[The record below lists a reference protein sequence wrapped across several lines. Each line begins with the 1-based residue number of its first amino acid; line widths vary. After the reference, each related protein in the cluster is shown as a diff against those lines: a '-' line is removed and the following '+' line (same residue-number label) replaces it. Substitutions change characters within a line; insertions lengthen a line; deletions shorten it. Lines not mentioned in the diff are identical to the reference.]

1 MRLGSLQWRVFCYW
15 RSIGK
20 VAVHYWEVGM
30 FRVLG
35 MHLIEESCLLR
46 KGWHWGMVISGGDRD
61 ASDGDTGD
69 GDTSGVG

>member
-1 MRLGSLQWRVFCYW
+1 
-15 RSIGK
+15 
-20 VAVHYWEVGM
+20 M